1 MSISIIYLEVI
12 LVLIR
17 YFKIKRY
24 RQELDSINEMDKE
37 YKEFSESIKDKIDI
51 LNKDLFGIKKD
62 ARVNKEKIRYYEFMM
77 NESSSD
83 TVDRKKTR

>member
-1 MSISIIYLEVI
+1 M
-12 LVLIR
+12 LIR